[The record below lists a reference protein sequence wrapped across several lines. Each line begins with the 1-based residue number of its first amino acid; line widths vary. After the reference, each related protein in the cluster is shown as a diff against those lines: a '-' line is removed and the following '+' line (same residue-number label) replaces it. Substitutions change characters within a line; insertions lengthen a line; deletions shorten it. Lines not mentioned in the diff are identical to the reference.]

1 MRLPKITQLTE
12 EQKRVYFYTPD
23 DKHVLVH
30 GPPGTGKTLIACFKA
45 IELQKKKVPV
55 VLGMF
60 NRVLSKY
67 SSNVAAGQAMPTQ
80 TVLMWFRD
88 WWKKS
93 GLPPHPAIA
102 GRMVVQAPFDQND
115 QLRAAGARW
124 NPTEWRPWGR
134 GRGAWT
140 IDAEKYWVNPELF
153 AEWKLWHEPPSV
165 DNDPNQ
171 IDWSEV
177 AKHIMDH
184 ESAVPDSMLNR
195 GTLLVDEGQDFP
207 PGFYKTLRQISALSA
222 DPARKVAHPLRCFVL
237 ADENQQITEQNST
250 LKQIAEALKIADE
263 NKYLLLDNFRN
274 SKEIAELARQFFADV
289 GVQPRL
295 PSRTSATP
303 SYACVTSHSEVV
315 QRIKIWL
322 TNNPG
327 KEVGV
332 LVFSDATRSS
342 LVTALQGALGG
353 MRGREITV
361 QTYSWKT
368 RQENKA
374 ENLLFDTPD
383 VVTVLNAQSCKGL
396 EFDAVFIIDLH
407 EAPIGLYG
415 PDRFKMQ
422 MFVAVSRAR
431 EWVSLVDSGGQA
443 RTGTYY
449 ECLPGDEFL
458 ERENAAQALKSGKST
473 ASRVYVEYQPTT
485 EKEPNAPVDSRTQD
499 RSPTQPAVVQAPA
512 SKKAGGTGAASRAT
526 SDWESELLKLE
537 KNKTLSVIDHRPKG
551 GAVWVYGGNELA
563 RFLEPL
569 GFKYVA
575 KRDGWWR
582 K

>member
-1 MRLPKITQLTE
+1 MRLPRITQLTE
-12 EQKRVYFYTPD
+12 DQKRVYLYAPT
-23 DKHVLVH
+23 DKHILVH
-30 GPPGTGKTLIACFKA
+30 GPPGTGKTLIACFRA

-60 NRVLSKY
+60 NRVLAEY
-67 SSNVAAGQAMPTQ
+67 SSNVADGHAMPSQ
-80 TVLMWFRD
+80 TVLVWFRN

-115 QLRAAGARW
+115 QLKAAGARW

-140 IDAEKYWVNPELF
+140 VDAEKYWVNPELF

-165 DNDPNQ
+165 DKDSNQ

-184 ESAVPDSMLNR
+184 ESAILDNMLDL

-222 DPARKVAHPLRCFVL
+222 DPERKVAHPLRCFVL

-289 GVQPRL
+289 GVLPRL
-295 PSRTSATP
+295 PSRSSATP
-303 SYACVTSHSEVV
+303 SYACVGSHSEVV

-332 LVFSDATRSS
+332 LVFSDATRGA

-353 MRGREITV
+353 MRGRGITV

-368 RQENKA
+368 RKENKA

-383 VVTVLNAQSCKGL
+383 VVTVINAQSCKGL
-396 EFDAVFIIDLH
+396 EFDAVFIVDLH

-422 MFVAVSRAR
+422 MFVAVSRGR
-431 EWVSLVDSGGQA
+431 DCVSLVDSGRQA
-443 RTGTYY
+443 QAGKYY
-449 ECLPGDEFL
+449 ECLPGDAFL
-458 ERENAAQALKSGKST
+458 ERENAAPALKSGKT
-473 ASRVYVEYQPTT
+473 IA
-485 EKEPNAPVDSRTQD
+485 KPV
-499 RSPTQPAVVQAPA
+499 QPAVSAA
-512 SKKAGGTGAASRAT
+512 SEKTDGTGSASGAN
-526 SDWESELLKLE
+526 SEWESELLKLE
-537 KNKTLSVIDHRPKG
+537 KKGIFSVSDRRPKG
-551 GAVWVYGGNELA
+551 GAVWVNGGNELA
-563 RFLEPL
+563 RFVEPL
-569 GFKYVA
+569 GFVYSA
-575 KRDGWWR
+575 KREGWWR

>member
-12 EQKRVYFYTPD
+12 DQKRVYLYAPTN
-23 DKHVLVH
+23 KHVLVH
-30 GPPGTGKTLIACFKA
+30 GPPGTGKTLIACLRA

-60 NRVLSKY
+60 NRVLAKY
-67 SSNVAAGQAMPTQ
+67 SSNVSDGQAMPSQ
-80 TVLMWFRD
+80 TVLTWFRN
-88 WWKKS
+88 WWKES
-93 GLPPHPAIA
+93 GLPPHPAVA
-102 GRMVVQAPFDQND
+102 GRMIVQADFDQND
-115 QLRAAGARW
+115 RLKAAGARW
-124 NPTEWRPWGR
+124 SPSEWRPWGR
-134 GRGAWT
+134 GKGAWT
-140 IDAEKYWVNPELF
+140 IDSEKYWANPEPY
-153 AEWKLWHEPPSV
+153 AKWKLWHEPPSS
-165 DNDPNQ
+165 DKDTNE
-171 IDWSEV
+171 IDWTEV
-177 AKHIMDH
+177 AKHIMENERD
-184 ESAVPDSMLNR
+184 VPDSMLEL

-222 DPARKVAHPLRCFVL
+222 DPDRKVAHPLRCFVL

-250 LKQIAEALKIADE
+250 LKQIAEALKIGDE

-289 GVQPRL
+289 GVLPRL
-295 PSRTSATP
+295 PSRSSATP
-303 SYACVTSHSEVV
+303 SYACVNSHSEVV

-327 KEVGV
+327 QEIGV

-374 ENLLFDTPD
+374 GDLLFDTPD

-407 EAPIGLYG
+407 EAQIGLYG

-422 MFVAVSRAR
+422 MFVAVSRGR
-431 EWVSLVDSGGQA
+431 EWVSLLDSGRQA
-443 RTGTYY
+443 RSGKYY

-458 ERENAAQALKSGKST
+458 ERENASQALKTAKST
-473 ASRVYVEYQPTT
+473 PKRA
-485 EKEPNAPVDSRTQD
+485 K
-499 RSPTQPAVVQAPA
+499 PAVSNPSVAPKA
-512 SKKAGGTGAASRAT
+512 SGVVSP
-526 SDWESELLKLE
+526 SPQDPDWESELLKLA
-537 KNKTLSVIDHRPKG
+537 KKGVLSISDSRLKG
-551 GAVWVYGGNELA
+551 GAIWVNGGDEVA
-563 RFLEPL
+563 RFVEPL
-569 GFKYVA
+569 GFVYSA
-575 KRDGWWR
+575 KRKGWWR